1 MSSEKT
7 KDDRK
12 KVSLNKETS
21 KTLTTFS
28 RLNAL
33 KLRLVVDAMVDIVLS
48 DEYLSSRIVELAA
61 EKQSMEEE

>member
-1 MSSEKT
+1 M
-7 KDDRK
+7 
-12 KVSLNKETS
+12 NKETS

>member
-12 KVSLNKETS
+12 KVALNKETF
-21 KTLTTFS
+21 KTLNTFS

-33 KLRLVVDAMVDIVLS
+33 KLRLVVDSMVDIVLS
-48 DEYLSSRIVELAA
+48 DKYLSSQVIAIAV
-61 EKQSMEEE
+61 EKQTTEEE